1 MDKGLTPGN
10 NDETIRK
17 YSSVI
22 KKPESWRKEK
32 KAEARGK
39 GEISLTIGRILVY
52 KFIAAYLGAVSF
64 WLSPQRFGRKSCL
77 LETEADIDL
86 RLINKFGL

>member
-1 MDKGLTPGN
+1 MDKGLTLGN

-17 YSSVI
+17 YCSVI
-22 KKPESWRKEK
+22 KKPESKRKEK

-52 KFIAAYLGAVSF
+52 KFITAYLGAVSF
-64 WLSPQRFGRKSCL
+64 WLSPQRFGRKLCL
-77 LETEADIDL
+77 LATEAEI
-86 RLINKFGL
+86 K

>member
-17 YSSVI
+17 YCSVI
-22 KKPESWRKEK
+22 KKPENKCREK
-32 KAEARGK
+32 KAEALGK

-52 KFIAAYLGAVSF
+52 KFITAYLGAVSF
-64 WLSPQRFGRKSCL
+64 WLSPKRFGR
-77 LETEADIDL
+77 
-86 RLINKFGL
+86 